1 MPSKICLIVMAG
13 LQSFSS
19 SSNERHTVPENKIEH
34 LKSETG
40 NIIPKTYSYQ
50 MDTHLDER
58 EEAQIYTWEEMKGSH
73 L

>member
-19 SSNERHTVPENKIEH
+19 SSNDRHTVPVTQN
-34 LKSETG
+34 LKSETD
-40 NIIPKTYSYQ
+40 NIIPKSSSYQ
-50 MDTHLDER
+50 MDKHLDER
-58 EEAQIYTWEEMKGSH
+58 EEAQIYTWEVMKGSH